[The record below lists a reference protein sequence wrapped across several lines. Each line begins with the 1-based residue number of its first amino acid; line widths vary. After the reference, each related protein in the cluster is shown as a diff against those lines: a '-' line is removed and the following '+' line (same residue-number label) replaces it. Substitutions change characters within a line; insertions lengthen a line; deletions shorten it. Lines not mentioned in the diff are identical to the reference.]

1 MARTPEQQRID
12 RQYRAVAHSHV
23 FALANAG
30 LLATNFGWS
39 AGPDSCTSKC
49 MDITGTQFFLT
60 TKRVNR
66 RYASV
71 VLDWHTR
78 RPVLSAA

>member
-1 MARTPEQQRID
+1 MTRTQAQKQID

-39 AGPDSCTSKC
+39 TGPDYCSSKC
-49 MDITGTQFFLT
+49 MDITGTQFYLT
-60 TKRVNR
+60 TKRVGR
-66 RYASV
+66 RYTSV

-78 RPVLSAA
+78 QPVLSAA

>member
-1 MARTPEQQRID
+1 MARTLDQQRID